1 MSLGADALP
10 DPSAL
15 TDARAV
21 LPEPGRDVQGVAD
34 PSATPLIQQSYN
46 AIAAEQPVLPIARGQ
61 VNILLVD
68 DRDDKL
74 LALEV
79 TLSPL
84 GHNLVKA
91 KSGKDALRLLLK
103 QDFAVILLDVS
114 MPGMDGFETAALIRQ
129 RPSSETTPII
139 FVTSVSASPNDMY
152 QGYSLGAVDYIL
164 TPIVPEVLRAKVS
177 VFVELFLKTEQV
189 RLQGERLRQMEEAQH
204 RRALAEAVDLLEAQ
218 TKRNRFFTLALDLLG
233 IADSNGH
240 LLQVNPTWE
249 KVLGYSQEELRATS
263 GTDLVHPEE
272 RAALLQHVEDMRRT
286 GTPSAM
292 EARFRCKD
300 GSYRWLGW
308 TAAPFNA
315 ENLLYIFARDI
326 TARKN
331 AEHEIQRLNVELQHR
346 VNALIEVNRELES
359 FNYSI
364 SHDLRAPLRSMQS
377 FAQALLEDSA
387 SNLSPDG
394 IDFLGRIM
402 RSGKYMDTLLHD
414 LLAYSRLARAD
425 FEVEPV
431 DIDLALSDVLNQ
443 LHKDIKDKQARIE
456 VGSPL
461 GKIVGHQPILKQIL
475 SNLLSNAL
483 KFVTPDTAPH
493 LRISAEH
500 VTRGA
505 EHVGQGREQVGR
517 GVPAEPLEPAASAAF
532 IRVIIEDNGI
542 GIHPDHHKKIFGLF
556 ERLHPAHAYPG
567 TGIGLALV
575 RKGIERLNGELG
587 LSSTPGHGSRFWFEL
602 LAANE
607 RPPCK
612 E

>member
-1 MSLGADALP
+1 MMSSGAEALP
-10 DPSAL
+10 EWRAPSSA
-15 TDARAV
+15 
-21 LPEPGRDVQGVAD
+21 PPGSAIIAPTQ
-34 PSATPLIQQSYN
+34 SATNP
-46 AIAAEQPVLPIARGQ
+46 AVVPIARGQ
-61 VNILLVD
+61 VNILIVD

-79 TLSPL
+79 TLGPL

-114 MPGMDGFETAALIRQ
+114 MPGMDGFETANLIRQ

-164 TPIVPEVLRAKVS
+164 APFVPEVLRAKVS
-177 VFVELFLKTEQV
+177 VFVDLFLKTEQV

-218 TKRNRFFTLALDLLG
+218 TKRNRFFTLALDMLG
-233 IADSNGH
+233 IADSKGH
-240 LLQVNPTWE
+240 LLQVNPAWE
-249 KVLGYSQEELRATS
+249 RVLGYSQAELHSTS
-263 GTDLVHPEE
+263 GIDLVHPEE
-272 RAALLQHVEDMRRT
+272 RAALVQHVEDMRRT
-286 GTPSAM
+286 GAPAAM

-308 TAAPFNA
+308 TAAMFNA
-315 ENLLYIFARDI
+315 EDLLYIFARDI

-377 FAQALLEDSA
+377 FAEALLEDST
-387 SNLSPDG
+387 STLSPEG

-425 FEVEPV
+425 FEIERV
-431 DIDLALSDVLNQ
+431 DLDLTLAEVLNQ

-456 VGSPL
+456 IASRLGSVL
-461 GKIVGHQPILKQIL
+461 GHQPILKQIL
-475 SNLLSNAL
+475 SNLISNGL
-483 KFVTPDTAPH
+483 KFVAPETAPH
-493 LRISAEH
+493 LRISA
-500 VTRGA
+500 
-505 EHVGQGREQVGR
+505 EQVGR
-517 GVPAEPLEPAASAAF
+517 GVPAEPPGF
-532 IRVIIEDNGI
+532 IRVTIEDNGI

-556 ERLHPAHAYPG
+556 ERLHPAHMYPG

-575 RKGIERLNGELG
+575 RKGIERLSGELG
-587 LSSTPGHGSRFWFEL
+587 VDSTPAQGSRFWFEL
-602 LAANE
+602 PAASPISAPSME
-607 RPPCK
+607 R
-612 E
+612 

>member
-1 MSLGADALP
+1 M
-10 DPSAL
+10 
-15 TDARAV
+15 V
-21 LPEPGRDVQGVAD
+21 
-34 PSATPLIQQSYN
+34 
-46 AIAAEQPVLPIARGQ
+46 PIARGQ
-61 VNILLVD
+61 VSILIVD

-79 TLSPL
+79 TLTPL
-84 GHNLVKA
+84 GHHLVKA
-91 KSGKDALRLLLK
+91 KSGKEALRLLLK
-103 QDFAVILLDVS
+103 HDFAVILLDVS
-114 MPGMDGFETAALIRQ
+114 MPEMDGFETAALIRQ

-139 FVTSVSASPNDMY
+139 FVTSVSASLNEMY

-164 TPIVPEVLRAKVS
+164 TPIVPDVLRAKVS
-177 VFVELFLKTEQV
+177 VLVDLFIKTEQV

-218 TKRNRFFTLALDLLG
+218 TKRNRFFTLALDMLG
-233 IADSNGH
+233 IADSKGH
-240 LLQVNPTWE
+240 LIQVNPTWE
-249 KVLGYSQEELRATS
+249 KVLGYSQQELRSTS
-263 GTDLVHPEE
+263 GADLVHPEE
-272 RAALLQHVEDMRRT
+272 RPALLQHIEDMRRT
-286 GTPSAM
+286 GTPAAM
-292 EARFRCKD
+292 EARFRCND

-377 FAQALLEDSA
+377 FAQALLDDSA
-387 SNLSPDG
+387 SKLSEDG
-394 IDFLGRIM
+394 IDFLGRVL

-431 DIDLALSDVLNQ
+431 DLDAALHEVLNQ
-443 LHKDIKDKQARIE
+443 LHKDIKDKQAGIE
-456 VGSPL
+456 VVSPL
-461 GKIVGHQPILKQIL
+461 GKVIGYQPILQQIL
-475 SNLLSNAL
+475 SNLIGNAL
-483 KFVTPDTAPH
+483 KFVAPNIAPH
-493 LRISAEH
+493 LRISA
-500 VTRGA
+500 
-505 EHVGQGREQVGR
+505 QVGR
-517 GVPAEPLEPAASAAF
+517 SLPAEPPGF
-532 IRVIIEDNGI
+532 IRITIEDNGI

-556 ERLHPAHAYPG
+556 ERLHPSHAYPG

-575 RKGIERLNGELG
+575 RKGIERLGGELG
-587 LSSTPGHGSRFWFEL
+587 IDSAPGHGSRFWFEL
-602 LAANE
+602 PTAS
-607 RPPCK
+607 
-612 E
+612 